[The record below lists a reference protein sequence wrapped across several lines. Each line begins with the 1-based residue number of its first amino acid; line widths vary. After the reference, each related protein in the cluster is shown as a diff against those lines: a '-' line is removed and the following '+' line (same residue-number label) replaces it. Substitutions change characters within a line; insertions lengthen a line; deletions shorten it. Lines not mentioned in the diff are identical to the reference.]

1 MITMHYLYLVLAIIG
16 EVIAIN
22 ALKSS
27 GEFTKVI
34 PVIVGIVGYL
44 CTFYFLV
51 LALRVIPI
59 GIAYAI
65 WAGVGIIII
74 AAAAY
79 FIHEQALDYPAIIGI
94 SLIVLGVVVIQLFSS
109 TVQNAG

>member
-1 MITMHYLYLVLAIIG
+1 MHYMYLSLAIIG

-22 ALKSS
+22 ALKASN
-27 GEFTKVI
+27 EFSKLL
-34 PVIVGIVGYL
+34 PVTIGIVGYI

-65 WAGVGIIII
+65 WAGAGIIII
-74 AAAAY
+74 AATGY
-79 FIHEQALDYPAIIGI
+79 FIHEQVLDFPALIGI
-94 SLIVLGVVVIQLFSS
+94 SLIILGVAVIQLFSS
-109 TVQNAG
+109 TTHNLG